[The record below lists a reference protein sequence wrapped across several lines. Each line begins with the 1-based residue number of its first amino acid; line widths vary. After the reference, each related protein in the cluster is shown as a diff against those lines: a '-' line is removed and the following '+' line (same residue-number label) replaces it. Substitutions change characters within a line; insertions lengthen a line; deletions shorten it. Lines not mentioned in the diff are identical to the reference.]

1 MSTTNLVLIY
11 LLCCCRWAQFRLGF
25 SEIDSQVKLA
35 LKDVTD
41 GVQPVNYRQHI
52 GGGCY
57 VSVTKGFK
65 CVDFRKFYI
74 PYGQTEIRATRKG
87 IALRLAEWDQMK
99 KMMELVDG
107 AYPTLANALP
117 CYLAYDHQNQLA
129 ALDCR
134 ECHPFTIE

>member
-1 MSTTNLVLIY
+1 VLN
-11 LLCCCRWAQFRLGF
+11 CSWAQFRLGF
-25 SEIDSQVKLA
+25 SEIDSQVKLP
-35 LKDVTD
+35 LKDVRD
-41 GVQPVNYRQHI
+41 GDQPVNNRQHI
-52 GGGCY
+52 GRGFY
-57 VSVTKGFK
+57 VSVTTGFK
-65 CVDFRKFYI
+65 CVDFRKFYM
-74 PYGQTEIRATRKG
+74 PYGQTEIRSTRKG

-99 KMMELVDG
+99 KVMELIDG